1 MLDQRLRP
9 TMPYAALV
17 FDCDGTLVDTA
28 SANETAWRAALAD
41 WEVELDPAWYRARTG
56 LSGDRLLAELETE
69 TGAELDYPAVR
80 AAALDAYQWLIHTV
94 TPHRPVAAVAEAH
107 RGRVPMAV
115 ASGGARHAVEE
126 TLRATGLRPL
136 FDAVVTRDDVR
147 YGKPAP
153 RRLPAGGPAP
163 GRRPARLR
171 RLRGHRRGGGRRA
184 RRGDGGHRRPPLAPG
199 RNAGRN
205 MSDRQA
211 QSKIV

>member
-115 ASGGARHAVEE
+115 ASGGARQAVEE

-153 RRLPAGGPAP
+153 DVYLLA
-163 GRRPARLR
+163 ARLLDVAPHACVAYEDTDEGVAAALAAGMAVIDVR
-171 RLRGHRRGGGRRA
+171 PSLQ
-184 RRGDGGHRRPPLAPG
+184 DGTRDGT
-199 RNAGRN
+199 
-205 MSDRQA
+205 
-211 QSKIV
+211 

>member
-28 SANETAWRAALAD
+28 SANETAWRTALAD
-41 WEVELDPAWYRARTG
+41 WQVELDPAWYRARTG
-56 LSGDRLLAELETE
+56 LSADRLLAELETE

-94 TPHRPVAAVAEAH
+94 VPHPQVAAVAEAH
-107 RGRVPMAV
+107 QDRVPMAV
-115 ASGGARHAVEE
+115 ASGGTRQAVEE
-126 TLRATGLRPL
+126 TLRVTGLRPL

-153 RRLPAGGPAP
+153 DVYLLA
-163 GRRPARLR
+163 ARLLNAAPHTCVAYEDTDEGVAAALAAGMTVIDVRPSLR
-171 RLRGHRRGGGRRA
+171 RETQVGGGT
-184 RRGDGGHRRPPLAPG
+184 G
-199 RNAGRN
+199 R
-205 MSDRQA
+205 
-211 QSKIV
+211 

>member
-28 SANETAWRAALAD
+28 SANETAWRTALAD
-41 WEVELDPAWYRARTG
+41 WQVELDPAWYRARTG
-56 LSGDRLLAELETE
+56 LSADRLLAELETE

-94 TPHRPVAAVAEAH
+94 APHPQVAAVAEAH
-107 RGRVPMAV
+107 RDRVPMAV
-115 ASGGARHAVEE
+115 ASGGARQAVEE
-126 TLRATGLRPL
+126 TLRVTGLRPL

-153 RRLPAGGPAP
+153 DVYLLA
-163 GRRPARLR
+163 ARLLNTAPHTCVAYEDTDEGVAAALAAGMTVIDVRPSLR
-171 RLRGHRRGGGRRA
+171 RET
-184 RRGDGGHRRPPLAPG
+184 
-199 RNAGRN
+199 
-205 MSDRQA
+205 
-211 QSKIV
+211 

>member
-153 RRLPAGGPAP
+153 DVYLLA
-163 GRRPARLR
+163 ARLLDVAPHACVAYEDTDEGVAAALAAGMAVIDVR
-171 RLRGHRRGGGRRA
+171 PSLQ
-184 RRGDGGHRRPPLAPG
+184 DGTRDGT
-199 RNAGRN
+199 
-205 MSDRQA
+205 
-211 QSKIV
+211 